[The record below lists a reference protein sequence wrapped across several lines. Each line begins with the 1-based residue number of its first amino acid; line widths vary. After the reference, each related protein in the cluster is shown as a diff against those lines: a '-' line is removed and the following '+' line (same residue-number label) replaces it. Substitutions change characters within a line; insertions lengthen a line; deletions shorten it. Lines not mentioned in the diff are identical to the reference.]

1 MDVPSAKI
9 WRFSDMGENEE
20 LKMLSVSEVRKTIA
34 TSLATAFGFVI
45 ALLWKEVVLGGLKT
59 AGVTTDVAG
68 EWTGWSIFIGSAV
81 MLTVVLIVF
90 IILVSRWGG
99 RATST
104 A

>member
-1 MDVPSAKI
+1 
-9 WRFSDMGENEE
+9 MGENEE
-20 LKMLSVSEVRKTIA
+20 VKMLSVSEVRKTIA

-68 EWTGWSIFIGSAV
+68 GWMGWSIFISSAAV
-81 MLTVVLIVF
+81 LTVMMILF

-99 RATST
+99 KATAS